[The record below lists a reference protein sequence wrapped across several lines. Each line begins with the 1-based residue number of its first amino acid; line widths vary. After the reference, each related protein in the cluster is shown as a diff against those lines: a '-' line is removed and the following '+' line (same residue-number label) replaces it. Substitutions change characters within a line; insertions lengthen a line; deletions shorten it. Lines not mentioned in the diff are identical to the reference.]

1 MNTNSLPPITPTEIE
16 VQEISLLYDLHHFD
30 CGDEDLNEFL
40 KIDSLKY
47 RDQLIAKTFLV
58 IYKEQVVAFFSVMND
73 AIKLKLE
80 ETKGTQDLTRLHE
93 YPALKVGRL
102 GVDKNYQ
109 RRGLGKICFNF
120 ILGLAR
126 KINDAS
132 ACRFI
137 TVDSYSGS
145 VSFYERGGFKRN
157 ALHEKKNHFVSMR
170 FDLLQK
176 E

>member
-1 MNTNSLPPITPTEIE
+1 MDIHSLPPITPSEVE
-16 VQEISLLYDLHHFD
+16 VQEVSSLYALHNFD

-80 ETKGTQDLTRLHE
+80 ETKGTQNLTRLNE

-102 GVDKNYQ
+102 GVDNNYQ
-109 RRGLGKICFNF
+109 RRGLGEICINL
-120 ILGLAR
+120 ILGLGR

-137 TVDSYSGS
+137 TVDSYLES
-145 VSFYERGGFKRN
+145 VVFYERRGFIRN
-157 ALHEKKNHFVSMR
+157 QMYEKKFNFVSMR
-170 FDLLQK
+170 LDLL